1 MSEVT
6 EIKNP
11 LYANSQVV
19 FDWCMKNCEP
29 KVALDIGANIGGV
42 THTMVEKGFAVHA
55 FEPVPIPFKELYS
68 RFGKDF
74 RVKCHNLGMS
84 DKEEEL
90 KDTTVCITWTLGT
103 PETTGLSVKPEYKD
117 HPHFDVKFTT
127 IDKYVSEHNLK
138 VGLIKIDV
146 DGYELK
152 VLKGGEKT
160 IREQMPPIM
169 IELSEYVKFI
179 SGSIE
184 EYVKYIFD
192 LGYEIYAMDGNAIFR
207 TWEEVK
213 EFYPY
218 NSSFDVMLIPEST
231 PLFHEGKFYAL

>member
-1 MSEVT
+1 MSEV

-11 LYANSQVV
+11 LYANSYLL
-19 FDWCMKNCEP
+19 FEWCMKTCVP

-42 THTMVEKGFAVHA
+42 TNTMLENGLAVHA
-55 FEPVPIPFKELYS
+55 FEPVPLPFKELFTRYS
-68 RFGKDF
+68 KDY
-74 RVKCHNLGMS
+74 RVKCNNIGMS

-90 KDTTVCITWTLGT
+90 KNITVCIAWTLGT

-117 HPHFDVKFTT
+117 LPYFDAKFTT
-127 IDKYVSEHNLK
+127 IDKYVAEHRLK

-152 VLKGGEKT
+152 VLRGGEKT

-169 IELSEYVKFI
+169 IELSCYIKSI
-179 SGSIE
+179 TGSE
-184 EYVKYIFD
+184 EDFVKYIFS
-192 LGYEIYAMDGNAIFR
+192 LGYVMYSMDGQFFCKS
-207 TWEEVK
+207 WKEVK

-218 NSSFDVMLIPEST
+218 NSSFDVMLLPKDSSYMADNIFS
-231 PLFHEGKFYAL
+231 

>member
-1 MSEVT
+1 MTETT

-11 LYANSQVV
+11 LYANSQAV
-19 FDWCMKNCEP
+19 FNWCMKNCEP

-42 THTMVEKGFAVHA
+42 TNTMLENGLAVHA
-55 FEPVPIPFKELYS
+55 FEPAPIPFKELYS
-68 RFGKDF
+68 RFGKDY

-90 KDTTVCITWTLGT
+90 KNITVCIAWTLGT

-117 HPHFDVKFTT
+117 HPLFDVQMTT
-127 IDKYVSEHNLK
+127 IDKYVSEHDLK
-138 VGLIKIDV
+138 IGLIKIDV

-169 IELSEYVKFI
+169 IELSAYVKSI
-179 SGSIE
+179 TGSEE
-184 EYVKYIFD
+184 EYCKFIFD
-192 LGYEIYAMDGNAIFR
+192 LGYYMMSMDGRAFFKS
-207 TWEEVK
+207 WEGIK
-213 EFYPY
+213 DYYPY
-218 NSSFDVMLIPEST
+218 NSSFDVMLVTEGNIPR
-231 PLFHEGKFYAL
+231 

>member
-1 MSEVT
+1 MTEVA
-6 EIKNP
+6 EIKNT
-11 LYANSQVV
+11 LYANSQIV

-29 KVALDIGANIGGV
+29 KVALDIGANIGSV
-42 THTMVEKGFAVHA
+42 THTMVEKGFIVHA
-55 FEPVPIPFKELYS
+55 FEPVPIPFAELYF
-68 RFGKDF
+68 RFAKDY

-138 VGLIKIDV
+138 IGFIKLDV

-160 IREQMPPIM
+160 IREQMPPMM
-169 IELSEYVKFI
+169 IELSSFIKAITGSEEEYVKFI
-179 SGSIE
+179 
-184 EYVKYIFD
+184 FD
-192 LGYEIYAMDGNAIFR
+192 LGYRMYSMDGEAAFEN
-207 TWEEVK
+207 WEDVK
-213 EFYPY
+213 CLYPY
-218 NSSFDVMLIPEST
+218 NTSFDVMLLTPEMS
-231 PLFHEGKFYAL
+231 LQFGKEKYGL